1 MITFLSATF
10 VFASRKCY
18 FVYRKHP
25 ARLTTPH
32 KKEQLAE
39 AARTAQLS
47 RRLRLLHH
55 CDWKRYPETLTGR
68 RAAFL
73 LGMHPRSLE
82 RAVRERG
89 LLPYTMPHRQ
99 LRVYQKADVRKLLL
113 RWLAEADLR
122 GLR

>member
-1 MITFLSATF
+1 MKNA
-10 VFASRKCY
+10 
-18 FVYRKHP
+18 

-32 KKEQLAE
+32 KKEQLAY
-39 AARTAQLS
+39 AAYTSQLS
-47 RRLRLLHH
+47 RRLKLLSWV
-55 CDWKRYPETLTGR
+55 DWKRYPETLTGR
-68 RAAFL
+68 RVAFL

-113 RWLAEADLR
+113 RWLAEASDR
-122 GLR
+122 GLRR